1 MKSEYA
7 PQNARFVYGTKASA
21 MDLTVYS
28 QDLISGT
35 SGNFTAPVANLS
47 PSTDYYY
54 RAELDVWDPS
64 KKTYV
69 TVSGTIQAFRTKAES
84 PIPDAPGYLV
94 NYEVPAVEVSGTGW
108 SGNEYYDSGRK
119 WYRYN
124 CTDANRA
131 VATHT
136 WTSDNKEMRNY
147 TVMMDATTQ
156 SPVWCAFAMHAN
168 TWQDKSVRRNEGWHL
183 DPAFED
189 DDKWQQTGISGSYSK
204 GHLCASN
211 YRQTTVNQNKQTF
224 YYTNQAPQWQTSFN
238 DGVWNQLE
246 NAVKGAAPSGR
257 DTLYVVV
264 GTLFE
269 DDKTVSGI
277 RIPSHFYKCL
287 MKCRFDSA
295 GELKDA
301 NGCAYLFTNV
311 SHSGESYSSFITS
324 IDAIEERSGIDF
336 FPFVTQRLEKLEKAD
351 TAAKAESNKTS
362 IF

>member
-1 MKSEYA
+1 M
-7 PQNARFVYGTKASA
+7 N
-21 MDLTVYS
+21 LTAYS
-28 QDLISGT
+28 QDLISGAT
-35 SGNFTAPVANLS
+35 GTFTASLSGLS
-47 PSTDYYY
+47 PSTTYYY
-54 RAELDVWDPS
+54 RAELDVYDTS
-64 KKTYV
+64 ASTYV
-69 TVSGTIQAFRTKAES
+69 TVQGEIQSFKTNAES
-84 PIPDAPGYLV
+84 QVPEGTGYLV
-94 NYEVPAVEVSGTGW
+94 NYEVPAVSLSGTGRT
-108 SGNEYYDSGRK
+108 GKEYYDSACH

-124 CTDANRA
+124 CSDANRA

-136 WTSDNKEMRNY
+136 WTSNNKEMRNY
-147 TVMMDATTQ
+147 TVMMDATTK
-156 SPVWCAFAMHAN
+156 SPVWCAFAMHADAWKDN
-168 TWQDKSVRRNEGWHL
+168 NVGRNEGWHK

-211 YRQTTVNQNKQTF
+211 YRQTTTNQNKQTF

-246 NAVKGAAPSGR
+246 NAVKAAAPSGR

-269 DDKTVSGI
+269 DDKTSSGI

-287 MKCRFDSA
+287 MKCSFNAS
-295 GELKDA
+295 GEMTA
-301 NGCAYLFTNV
+301 ATGCAYIFTNE
-311 SHSGESYSSFITS
+311 SHSGAKYTNFITS

-336 FPFVTQRLEKLEKAD
+336 FPRVPEELQ
-351 TAAKAESNKTS
+351 TAAEKNKTS